1 MSLRVWLPLL
11 SDAHNQGASD
21 ITPIVMGTGITYTA
35 GKLGNAATFPNNC
48 ASCIHM
54 PGLKLQVLSWCCWFK
69 CTGEG
74 SATSQR
80 MLSEGRDTGSVGTNI
95 WLSKAG
101 TTLYWSA
108 HKVTGSTTVALNTW
122 YHVVLTCDGSKVHLY
137 LDGKEIGTGT
147 AYSADSDYT
156 QSNDSF
162 VIGKMA
168 YSYTAGGNYFPFC
181 GQMNDVRIYDHCL
194 SAAEVKEISQGLVL
208 HYKLDGLLGGAKE
221 NLLPCGGTYT
231 QATPLTRTS
240 NKVDGNAWISN
251 SAFEAKPSTTYTI
264 SVECDGTLASAH
276 AQSSDPDDK
285 KWGFWLYIC
294 NTDTTK
300 NWSGGSYD
308 TSVFLSNNNNN
319 YRQIGSTHVWTY
331 TLSSTQK
338 YISLRTNIYSNG
350 TDNVTIKWWNMKVEE
365 GDKFSL
371 WVPPTSMFRI
381 DTTKVEDSSGYGH
394 HGSTLNEVEIASDSA
409 RYESCTHLVAGN
421 SMINCG
427 RGGMVTDSI
436 TVNIWIKASGWNNP
450 VSCTEGG
457 GWNFEANNGYFRF
470 HVYIQSVGYKYMN
483 TTKHT
488 TAQIANNQW
497 HMLTGVYD
505 RLNQKVHVYVDGE
518 IDSTADTGSSNPI
531 AYHASNVVWIGGEA
545 TGSATTGSNGMAGY
559 FSDFRIY
566 ATALSADDILELYHT
581 SAKIDNLGSIHAF
594 GTTESGNNKV
604 TKAGLLESANIC
616 EIDGLSYLKYDPN
629 VYIEPDGSAWVRIY
643 HHNNPGAGSFS
654 GSNDFA
660 HSVYLDENRWFNVEV
675 CDHVDKWEFMV
686 KGRFTKNGDDWKV
699 RWIQNVNPMT
709 AAYADVA
716 AANITKITGNGYDAY
731 KSSWG
736 GLYAKKGSAYLTT
749 NNGNSGNWWGAVGS
763 YSVYQSGIPG
773 WGPSDTVTTTGFND
787 LYVRIDNLE
796 NGSPIQAKTTKNNLW
811 VGHSFIEK

>member
-21 ITPIVMGTGITYTA
+21 IIPTVMGTGITYTA
-35 GKLGNAATFPNNC
+35 GKLGNAATFPNSC

-122 YHVVLTCDGSKVHLY
+122 YHVALTCDGSKVHLY

-147 AYSADSDYT
+147 AYSEDSDYA

-194 SAAEVKEISQGLVL
+194 SAAEVKEIAQGLVL
-208 HYKLDGLLGGAKE
+208 HYKLDKIPTAITNAYSTPYFDSNANAGGWSHWGRSGHAGSFAINTDPQYIYYKDKIRSHSVTNGAGATGEYLVYQSPAFEGGYRSVQCIVKEQNSRPITKSILFPAWNGRDGGA
-221 NLLPCGGTYT
+221 PGGE
-231 QATPLTRTS
+231 
-240 NKVDGNAWISN
+240 W
-251 SAFEAKPSTTYTI
+251 
-264 SVECDGTLASAH
+264 
-276 AQSSDPDDK
+276 
-285 KWGFWLYIC
+285 
-294 NTDTTK
+294 
-300 NWSGGSYD
+300 
-308 TSVFLSNNNNN
+308 
-319 YRQIGSTHVWTY
+319 THVLPLGDGFYLCQVEAVHQNGNDDLIGFYVCPGY
-331 TLSSTQK
+331 TVYFSAAWCENDREFCSDVLFP
-338 YISLRTNIYSNG
+338 
-350 TDNVTIKWWNMKVEE
+350 TDVI
-365 GDKFSL
+365 
-371 WVPPTSMFRI
+371 
-381 DTTKVEDSSGYGH
+381 EDSSGYGH
-394 HGSTLNEVEIASDSA
+394 HGSTLNEVEIASDPA

-436 TVNIWIKASGWNNP
+436 TVNIWLKASGWNNP

-470 HVYIQSVGYKYMN
+470 PVYIQSVGYKYMN

-505 RLNQKVHVYVDGE
+505 RLGQKIHVYVDGE
-518 IDSTADTGSSNPI
+518 IDSTANTGSSNPI

-545 TGSATTGSNGMAGY
+545 TGSSTAGSNGMAGY

-581 SAKIDNLGSIHAF
+581 SAKIDNLGGVHTFELVESEGEHITKQGLIETDGIYENGYQSILQYD
-594 GTTESGNNKV
+594 K
-604 TKAGLLESANIC
+604 NI
-616 EIDGLSYLKYDPN
+616 YT
-629 VYIEPDGSAWVRIY
+629 EPDGSTWVHVF
-643 HHNNPGAGSFS
+643 HHNNPS
-654 GSNDFA
+654 GGRFTNSTADW
-660 HSVYLDENRWFNVEV
+660 SDGVYIDANRWYDVEKMLYNLV
-675 CDHVDKWEFMV
+675 KYEFMV
-686 KGRFTKNGDDWKV
+686 KQKTTSDATENKW
-699 RWIQNVNPMT
+699 RWVQNINPMDAT
-709 AAYADVA
+709 WATVGTDACVYNTSSGYATSSYKKGMYIFKTSDLHMCIANNTNGNWYGGIGA
-716 AANITKITGNGYDAY
+716 AAAFNG
-731 KSSWG
+731 
-736 GLYAKKGSAYLTT
+736 
-749 NNGNSGNWWGAVGS
+749 
-763 YSVYQSGIPG
+763 GIPG
-773 WGPSDTVTTTGFND
+773 YPNTTVTTGYID
-787 LYVRIDNLE
+787 LYVRVYLPAKIIQNTGFSALE
-796 NGSPIQAKTTKNNLW
+796 
-811 VGHSFIEK
+811 FIEK

>member
-21 ITPIVMGTGITYTA
+21 IVPTVMGTGITYTA

-122 YHVVLTCDGSKVHLY
+122 YHVALTCDGSKVHLY

-147 AYSADSDYT
+147 TYSEDSDYA

-181 GQMNDVRIYDHCL
+181 GQMNDVRIYDNCL
-194 SAAEVKEISQGLVL
+194 SAAEVKEIAQGLVL
-208 HYKLDGLLGGAKE
+208 HYKLDGPLGGAKE

-231 QATPLTRTS
+231 QASPLTRTS

-264 SVECDGTLASAH
+264 SVECDGALASTH
-276 AQSSDPDDK
+276 AQSSDPNDK

-308 TSVFLSNNNNN
+308 TPVFLSNNNNN

-371 WVPPTSMFRI
+371 WVPPTSMLMI
-381 DTTKVEDSSGYGH
+381 DTTRVEDSSGYGH
-394 HGSTLNEVEIASDSA
+394 RGEVVRAVEASSDAPRYETSTHFSATNQYIHCGGLTTTGFGSSYTFAWWGKCETYSGRMMWGFSDGIRLNGVYNGVLWNTGDGSNNPLYKPGTTTAVAAPSVDEWHHFAMVGDGST
-409 RYESCTHLVAGN
+409 C
-421 SMINCG
+421 
-427 RGGMVTDSI
+427 
-436 TVNIWIKASGWNNP
+436 KA
-450 VSCTEGG
+450 
-457 GWNFEANNGYFRF
+457 Y
-470 HVYIQSVGYKYMN
+470 
-483 TTKHT
+483 
-488 TAQIANNQW
+488 
-497 HMLTGVYD
+497 L
-505 RLNQKVHVYVDGE
+505 DGE
-518 IDSTADTGSSNPI
+518 LWGQAKTYKNISGTSIYLNGWDSGTSYSNSD
-531 AYHASNVVWIGGEA
+531 ASL
-545 TGSATTGSNGMAGY
+545 
-559 FSDFRIY
+559 SDFRMY
-566 ATALSADDILELYHT
+566 CTALSAEDILELYHT
-581 SAKIDNLGSIHAF
+581 SAKIDNLGGIH
-594 GTTESGNNKV
+594 TYELKENVSN
-604 TKAGLLESANIC
+604 LLYKKIC
-616 EIDGLSYLKYDPN
+616 APDSHSSFTYDEATNTYEITLS
-629 VYIEPDGSAWVRIY
+629 S
-643 HHNNPGAGSFS
+643 S
-654 GSNDFA
+654 
-660 HSVYLDENRWFNVEV
+660 
-675 CDHVDKWEFMV
+675 
-686 KGRFTKNGDDWKV
+686 T
-699 RWIQNVNPMT
+699 
-709 AAYADVA
+709 
-716 AANITKITGNGYDAY
+716 
-731 KSSWG
+731 SSWG
-736 GLYAKKGSAYLTT
+736 YGLTLTKADHGLYIPWGMSYRLTMEVYSPKAGT
-749 NNGNSGNWWGAVGS
+749 FNIDYNNAADDMTDMSGNDNDTGRL
-763 YSVYQSGIPG
+763 YSGIAVPANT
-773 WGPSDTVTTTGFND
+773 WT
-787 LYVRIDNLE
+787 RITYGASNT
-796 NGSPIQAKTTKNNLW
+796 NATKNPHHLPIYDYSHFGMVNQNTDKTLIYQVRNVQW
-811 VGHSFIEK
+811 YLVDDTHQITKHGIINANYLNETSLTGIASIRDKEKSIEATEFIEK